1 MYLIMFS
8 RISSRIGNHRFG
20 GTYRNYDLLSF
31 DFFGNVYLGSMDIGF
46 NGNSINKTHA
56 IDIIRCERRR
66 ALEKEPKYL
75 LDVYLL
81 LFVS

>member
-46 NGNSINKTHA
+46 NGSSLNKRMQL
-56 IDIIRCERRR
+56 I
-66 ALEKEPKYL
+66 L
-75 LDVYLL
+75 LDAKDEER
-81 LFVS
+81 